1 MRVLHILEAT
11 GGGAAR
17 HVIDLCEGLARRGL
31 EVHLAYSPLRMDRIM
46 REGLPRLQAAGVQL
60 LEVPMRRA
68 PHPSD
73 LRAIAAIFR
82 HLREAGPF
90 RLLHGHSSK
99 GGGIAR
105 LLGLADSGG
114 HRVIYTPHAFIT
126 LNPKLLWIEEL
137 VYGSIERLLAFRTDA
152 LIVGSILEAREALR
166 LGYPKSKVHLIYNG
180 ISLDPVSPKGREEVR
195 GRLGLKPQDLVVG
208 FVGRFSQ
215 QKAPQLLLE
224 AFAKVAPSFP
234 EARLVMVGDGPL
246 KGALVERARAL
257 GLEGAVLWPG
267 FMDGRTAM
275 RAFDIFV
282 LPSLYEGFPYAVL
295 EAMAEGLPVIAT
307 AVGGVRDAVANEENG
322 FIVPVG
328 SVEGLAEALSRL
340 MKDESLRL
348 AFGRRS
354 LERVR
359 RFSVEEMVS
368 ATLQVYQNLLRYE

>member
-46 REGLPRLQAAGVQL
+46 RKGLPRLQAVGVRL

-73 LRAIAAIFR
+73 LRAIGVILR
-82 HLREAGPF
+82 YLREAGPF
-90 RLLHGHSSK
+90 RLVHGHSSK

-105 LLGLADSGG
+105 LLGLAGLKG
-114 HRVIYTPHAFIT
+114 HRVFYTPHALVT
-126 LNPKLLWIEEL
+126 LNPEL
-137 VYGSIERLLAFRTDA
+137 SWGARVLYEAIERMLALRTDA
-152 LIVGSILEAREALR
+152 LIAVSEMEVQEALR
-166 LGYPKSKVHLIYNG
+166 LGYPKSRVHLIYNG
-180 ISLDPVSPKGREEVR
+180 ISLDPISPRGREEAR
-195 GRLGLKPQDLVVG
+195 GELGLKPQDLVVG

-224 AFAKVAPSFP
+224 AFAKVAPLFP

-257 GLEGAVLWPG
+257 GLEGSVLWPG

-307 AVGGVRDAVANEENG
+307 EVGGVWEAVANEENG

-340 MKDESLRL
+340 MKDESLRV
-348 AFGRRS
+348 AFVRRS

-359 RFSVEEMVS
+359 RFSVEEMVE
-368 ATLQVYQNLLRYE
+368 ATLRVYQSLG